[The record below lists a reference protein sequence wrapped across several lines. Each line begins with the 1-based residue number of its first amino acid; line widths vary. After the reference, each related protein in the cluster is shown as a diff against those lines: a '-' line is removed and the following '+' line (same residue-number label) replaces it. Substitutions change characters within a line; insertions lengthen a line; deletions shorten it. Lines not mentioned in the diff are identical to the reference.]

1 MHVQH
6 ATGEAK
12 FWLAPEITLA
22 ANYGLT
28 PSRVAAAQRI
38 IKEHEDE
45 IRSAWKAHFG
55 R

>member
-6 ATGEAK
+6 ATDEAK
-12 FWLAPEITLA
+12 FWLNPRIELA
-22 ANYGLT
+22 TNYGLT
-28 PSRVAAAQRI
+28 PARLAAAQRI